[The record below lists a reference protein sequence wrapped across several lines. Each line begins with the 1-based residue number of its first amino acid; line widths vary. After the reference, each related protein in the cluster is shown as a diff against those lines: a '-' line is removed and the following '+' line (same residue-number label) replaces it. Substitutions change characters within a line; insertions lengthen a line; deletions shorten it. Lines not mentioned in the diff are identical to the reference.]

1 MRRASEEGA
10 RMDFIAWICGW
21 FTTDQS
27 TVVILD

>member
-1 MRRASEEGA
+1 MCRASKEGA
-10 RMDFIAWICGW
+10 HMAFIAWVLGW